1 MLGDKSLGDKGRRN
15 SSPRV
20 TRLILRKSLSLR
32 QIFVA
37 AISCTNSNQFA
48 TKLAKAELSHSA
60 CVHFGNKSLRQIIY
74 EPMRERHIEF
84 GRPPIIPVARKG
96 YG

>member
-1 MLGDKSLGDKGRRN
+1 MLGDNATRRVEG
-15 SSPRV
+15 SPQQFASCGKV
-20 TRLILRKSLSLR
+20 NFEKI
-32 QIFVA
+32 IVA

-74 EPMRERHIEF
+74 EPKRERHIEF
-84 GRPPIIPVARKG
+84 GRPPVIPVARKG